1 LQILAF
7 ADDMTG
13 ALEVG
18 AKFAAHGI
26 EALVHTAL
34 SEAPVQ
40 VIDTETR
47 HLTASAA
54 ADRIRSFTRAGVDL
68 IYKKTDSTLRGNIGS
83 ELGALAEAYPDRTI
97 GYAPA
102 YPALGR
108 TLRDGILYVD
118 GVPVHQ
124 TTFGRDELNPVQT
137 SAVRELIGAHLP
149 CTIFDGET
157 DTDIDAAAATLFAD
171 PRMRIAAGPA
181 AFADALARHAGV
193 PRTLA
198 PSISAVR
205 KCVILNGSRHP
216 ASSAQIDFAI
226 AQGCASRAAGAA
238 WRIIERGE
246 HLEPQNIIVF
256 GGDTAYDVVTAWGAL
271 PLTPLGEPIPGV
283 AVSRYNDRIFVSKA
297 GGFGAPDLICKLRQ
311 LLDGV

>member
-1 LQILAF
+1 
-7 ADDMTG
+7 MTG

-18 AKFAAHGI
+18 AKFATHGI
-26 EALVHTAL
+26 EALVHTAPSAAL
-34 SEAPVQ
+34 VQ

-47 HLTASAA
+47 HLSAEGA
-54 ADRIRSFTRAGVDL
+54 ADRIRSFTRTGVDL

-83 ELGALAEAYPDRTI
+83 ELGALAEAYPDWTI

-108 TLRDGILYVD
+108 ALRNGMLYVD

-124 TTFGRDELNPVQT
+124 TAFGRDELNPVKT
-137 SAVRELIGAHLP
+137 SVVRELIGAHLP

-157 DTDIDAAAATLFAD
+157 DTDIDTAASTLLAD

-181 AFADALARHAGV
+181 AFAEALAKRV
-193 PRTLA
+193 SLPRRPTASLPA
-198 PSISAVR
+198 LR

-216 ASSAQIDFAI
+216 ASSAQVDFAI
-226 AQGCASRAAGAA
+226 AEHCASRAPDAA

-246 HLEPQNIIVF
+246 PLKPQDLVVF
-256 GGDTAYDVVTAWGAL
+256 GGDTAYEVVTAWGIL
-271 PLTPLGEPIPGV
+271 PLTPIGEPIPGV
-283 AVSRYNDRIFVSKA
+283 VLSRHNERIIVSKA
-297 GGFGAPDLICKLRQ
+297 GGFGAPDLICRLRH